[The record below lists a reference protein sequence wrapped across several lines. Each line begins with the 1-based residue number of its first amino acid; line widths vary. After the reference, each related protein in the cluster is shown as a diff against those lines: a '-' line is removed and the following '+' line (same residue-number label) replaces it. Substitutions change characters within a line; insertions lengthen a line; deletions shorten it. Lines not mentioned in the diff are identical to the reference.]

1 MLTNLTIYIYIYTS
15 VIQFQGNESTGWH
28 VRLDIG
34 RFTKNQFKRIPARKN
49 LLYTTHVAPH

>member
-1 MLTNLTIYIYIYTS
+1 MLTNLTIYIYTS

-49 LLYTTHVAPH
+49 LLYTAHVAPH